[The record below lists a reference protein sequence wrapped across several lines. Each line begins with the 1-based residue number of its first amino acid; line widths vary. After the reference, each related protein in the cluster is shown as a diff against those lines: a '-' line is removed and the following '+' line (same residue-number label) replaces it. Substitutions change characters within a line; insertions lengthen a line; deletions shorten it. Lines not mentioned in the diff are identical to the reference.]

1 MHGPKVSP
9 DFLADA
15 GENIDWSEFQ
25 QSAPRVG
32 RVCDFFFFLTFF
44 LKSIF
49 YLFSPACCN
58 QFANISLVSGNA
70 AHRSDEG
77 TKAPNSA
84 KKINLYFL
92 FCFSTLL
99 SDVLTLR
106 QKFFLVSIARE

>member
-32 RVCDFFFFLTFF
+32 RVCDFFFIFIVF

-49 YLFSPACCN
+49 YLFSLSCCN
-58 QFANISLVSGNA
+58 HFTSISTVSGSA
-70 AHRSDEG
+70 THRSDEG
-77 TKAPNSA
+77 AKGYAPNAA
-84 KKINLYFL
+84 KKMK
-92 FCFSTLL
+92 S
-99 SDVLTLR
+99 
-106 QKFFLVSIARE
+106 FFLLLFNVVIRRFSVA